1 MRWSW
6 QQSKQQSTC
15 QSYAPPVNEKLIVIK
30 PMRLCVLLV
39 PSYRGMVSHA
49 ESLGFVRRSIR
60 VASGEVVPFLQR
72 DLQGKNKD
80 SNTLV
85 VLHGL
90 TSSKEKAILGTK
102 NQS

>member
-1 MRWSW
+1 MRF
-6 QQSKQQSTC
+6 C
-15 QSYAPPVNEKLIVIK
+15 A
-30 PMRLCVLLV
+30 LLLL

-90 TSSKEKAILGTK
+90 TSSKEKAVFQCGDRLLGGQQQQQQQQQHKDGDAIATHCGRV
-102 NQS
+102 